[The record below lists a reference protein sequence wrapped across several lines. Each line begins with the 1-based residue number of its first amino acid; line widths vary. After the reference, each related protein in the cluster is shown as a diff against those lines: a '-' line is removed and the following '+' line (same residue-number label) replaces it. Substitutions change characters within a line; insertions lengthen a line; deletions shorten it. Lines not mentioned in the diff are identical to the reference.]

1 MTRACPKPP
10 AGLGTVRP
18 QVGTSEHPCARL
30 EFTAWNHYLDMGP
43 RSTFPMGEHSL
54 DLDYIF
60 SSAAY
65 FLTCRSPSLPGVKP
79 LCSLWS
85 TNPRAGPFSPHGGSR
100 EPDSAGRDGVCH
112 WQGLLRSQ
120 DGSQCQGLFV
130 CLQERLIW
138 HSSKIVTKAG
148 SQDLPLPVHPV
159 QNWVSREK
167 ILREGVC
174 SFFFSSNVATSLF
187 YFMR

>member
-1 MTRACPKPP
+1 
-10 AGLGTVRP
+10 
-18 QVGTSEHPCARL
+18 
-30 EFTAWNHYLDMGP
+30 MGP
-43 RSTFPMGEHSL
+43 RSILSNGRACL

-60 SSAAY
+60 SSTAY
-65 FLTCRSPSLPGVKP
+65 FLTCCSPPLPGVKP

-100 EPDSAGRDGVCH
+100 ELDSAGRDGVCH

-138 HSSKIVTKAG
+138 HSSQIVTKAG

-167 ILREGVC
+167 ILREWVC
-174 SFFFSSNVATSLF
+174 SFSSCSNIATFLF
-187 YFMR
+187 YFMH